1 MRRRLTGVGLV
12 VGSAVMVLGLTVGTA
27 QADAA
32 CSYTSEGG
40 TEQWYPVGDEI
51 WIDDGTAYQV
61 YRCTSN
67 GWIWQATVDSLAT

>member
-12 VGSAVMVLGLTVGTA
+12 VGSAVMVLGLTAGTA

-40 TEQWYPVGDEI
+40 TEQWYPVGD
-51 WIDDGTAYQV
+51 
-61 YRCTSN
+61 
-67 GWIWQATVDSLAT
+67 